1 MSNMHMVVKLGLMSC
16 MKNTGWKS

>member
-1 MSNMHMVVKLGLMSC
+1 MSNMHMIVKLGLMPC